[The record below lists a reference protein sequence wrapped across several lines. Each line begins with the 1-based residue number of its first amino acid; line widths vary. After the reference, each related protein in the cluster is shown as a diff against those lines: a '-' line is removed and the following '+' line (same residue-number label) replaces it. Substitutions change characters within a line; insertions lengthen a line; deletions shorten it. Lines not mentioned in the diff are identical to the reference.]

1 MKYILLTIFC
11 FFHVYSKVVLFTYYT
26 YINACFFLDSFPL
39 CNYKTLN
46 IHIAV
51 YEIDE
56 QEGPII

>member
-1 MKYILLTIFC
+1 M
-11 FFHVYSKVVLFTYYT
+11 VLFTYYT

-56 QEGPII
+56 QEGKHLNTSVDKEKKIILLM